1 MVIVNK
7 MFSSFFRRAPTPPPQ
22 PPPTAREILEHN
34 NRCLDTYK
42 EIIDLNKQIAADLK
56 ENTRLLMSVMPRQ
69 TPVQIRTC
77 PSNHSLVQYTALG
90 GNCDVCNRIV
100 FVGDQVM
107 DCRECNW
114 YMCERCSRT
123 NGFTLRPPP
132 PTTSDMYNLMN
143 QMFPRTTRAAQSELF
158 TFDIP
163 LGGQG
168 YNEFVTQLTQTLN
181 QLAQTGQEDV
191 VITPTTEQIDRAC
204 CVIPAIEANL
214 PSREGEDVEFIC
226 PIDLSPVRPD
236 ENVMIIK
243 HCGHTFRESNLREL
257 FRRDVKC
264 PLCRF
269 DIRNH
274 VETNATHSSSE
285 NESEDDILILDRL
298 LGTFD

>member
-1 MVIVNK
+1 
-7 MFSSFFRRAPTPPPQ
+7 MFSSFFRRAQ
-22 PPPTAREILEHN
+22 PPAAAEAPTAREILEHN

-42 EIIDLNKQIAADLK
+42 QIIDLNKQIAADLK

-69 TPVQIRTC
+69 TQVQIRTC
-77 PSNHSLVQYTALG
+77 PSNHSLVQYTAIG
-90 GNCDVCNRIV
+90 GNCDICNRIV
-100 FVGDQVM
+100 FVGQQVM
-107 DCRECNW
+107 DCRACNW
-114 YMCERCSRT
+114 YMCARCSRT
-123 NGFTLRPPP
+123 NGFTLSRQQPQQQNQ
-132 PTTSDMYNLMN
+132 SLYNLMN
-143 QMFPRTTRAAQSELF
+143 QMFPQTTATAQTELY
-158 TFDIP
+158 TFDVP
-163 LGGQG
+163 LNGQG
-168 YNEFVTQLTQTLN
+168 LDEFVTQLTQTLN
-181 QLAQTGQEDV
+181 QIAPMGQEDV
-191 VITPTTEQIDRAC
+191 VIAPTQEQIDQAC
-204 CVIPAIEANL
+204 DVIPACEANL
-214 PSREGEDVEFIC
+214 GDEYVC